1 MENRLYEQALPFFNK
16 GEYEEVLKIFRHA
29 TVTLSDKEKKIL
41 RESKK
46 QITEQYLF
54 LIKDC
59 IQQKEYVKAGELQ
72 EEYKAKY
79 DFDERVAD
87 IPIIIDK
94 GTSIEKETTTEQK
107 DILFPHQTLIVKDHA
122 ILRKEI
128 IILFLFFCIIAGV
141 WIYYSMKD
149 DANMSP
155 PKEAIPELNSSST
168 SSANKNRVSTKNIAR
183 NSSNQFKY
191 FKEKRGDFQIDIE
204 WPLSLIG
211 VNDINKVQRAII
223 KRVFQEDSNN
233 IQACIEK
240 HFKEMQEAPS
250 LGPYGTEGELTI
262 KFQQRLNDL
271 YIFKVYMYF
280 DGGGGTGA
288 SVFRGES
295 YIYFD
300 NNIGNILNINNIIAD
315 YAKTLIIVN
324 KHISLDEYAHKA
336 EELPD
341 NFILSA
347 SGITFIF
354 PKYSI
359 GYGYQGEVE
368 IALTY
373 DELNDILSETF
384 KRSIGR

>member
-1 MENRLYEQALPFFNK
+1 
-16 GEYEEVLKIFRHA
+16 
-29 TVTLSDKEKKIL
+29 
-41 RESKK
+41 
-46 QITEQYLF
+46 
-54 LIKDC
+54 
-59 IQQKEYVKAGELQ
+59 
-72 EEYKAKY
+72 
-79 DFDERVAD
+79 
-87 IPIIIDK
+87 
-94 GTSIEKETTTEQK
+94 
-107 DILFPHQTLIVKDHA
+107 
-122 ILRKEI
+122 
-128 IILFLFFCIIAGV
+128 
-141 WIYYSMKD
+141 
-149 DANMSP
+149 
-155 PKEAIPELNSSST
+155 
-168 SSANKNRVSTKNIAR
+168 
-183 NSSNQFKY
+183 
-191 FKEKRGDFQIDIE
+191 
-204 WPLSLIG
+204 
-211 VNDINKVQRAII
+211 
-223 KRVFQEDSNN
+223 
-233 IQACIEK
+233 
-240 HFKEMQEAPS
+240 
-250 LGPYGTEGELTI
+250 
-262 KFQQRLNDL
+262 
-271 YIFKVYMYF
+271 
-280 DGGGGTGA
+280 